1 VIIKVLDGHNVIGG
15 NKILVE
21 GENLG
26 VILDFGLNFSSWGR
40 YFEEFLAPR
49 TGLMIKDLLR
59 LGLIPPIDIYRNDFS
74 SGIELSK
81 PSKDIIFT
89 FLSHAHMDHIGLIG
103 LIREDIPI
111 LSTSETLAIIIAL
124 NEIHP
129 DEKSSLK
136 IEDRVKGEY
145 PIRKD
150 VMIKN
155 RGRKNRAFK
164 KRHLV
169 YSGETGIFSLPLVGE
184 DIREV
189 FEETSLEE
197 SLSTSIVNAKVF
209 PVYHSVIGASSL
221 YFELDRAK
229 ILYTGDLRDTPSSDE
244 EKILEEIGQYRVN
257 LAKSTKEMIESI
269 KGNVDILIVE
279 GTRVGMEDKHGDVTE
294 ATLYNNIYNEIKS
307 TDGNLVIADFPL
319 RHLERFHTFLK
330 IAKDLGRL
338 LVVLPKD
345 YILLKTLTLVNS
357 EWKVEEK
364 FFDCLRIY
372 HQGKGDWKGW
382 EGRLLKGEI
391 FSDPPIEHLIITPE
405 EIEKDKGLHILNLGY
420 FEFSNLLDFS
430 LETLKGSIY
439 IHSNS
444 EAYTE
449 EQTIDFN
456 RLLNWLEYFHIE
468 PKGIRR
474 INRRIEFDRL
484 YHASGHISP
493 WGLEKTIEEIN
504 PSIIIPVHTQ
514 HPEWFEARW
523 GKKVYLNSD
532 IILV

>member
-1 VIIKVLDGHNVIGG
+1 MIIKILDGQRVIGG

-21 GENLG
+21 GKDLG

-49 TGLMIKDLLR
+49 TGLMIKDLIR
-59 LGLIPPIDIYRNDFS
+59 LGLIPPIDIYRSDFS

-89 FLSHAHMDHIGLIG
+89 FLSHAHMDHMGLIG

-124 NEIHP
+124 NEIHS

-136 IEDRVKGEY
+136 IENRCEGEY

-150 VMIKN
+150 VMVKNKN
-155 RGRKNRAFK
+155 RRNRTFRKRTLI
-164 KRHLV
+164 H
-169 YSGETGIFSLPLVGE
+169 SGERGIFCLPFIGE
-184 DIREV
+184 EIEEI
-189 FEETSLEE
+189 FEETNVEE
-197 SLSTSIVNAKVF
+197 SSFTNLVNAKVF

-221 YFELDRAK
+221 YFEVDGTR
-229 ILYTGDLRDTPSSDE
+229 ILYTGDLRETPSHKE
-244 EKILEEIGQYRVN
+244 EKILEEIGQYRFN
-257 LAKSTKEMIESI
+257 LARSTRDMIEGV

-279 GTRVGMEDKHGDVTE
+279 GTRVGNEERHGSVTE
-294 ATLYNNIYNEIKS
+294 ATLYNNIYNEVKNS
-307 TDGNLVIADFPL
+307 NGKLVVTDFPL

-330 IAKDLGRL
+330 IAKDLDRL

-345 YILLKTLTLVNS
+345 YILLKTLALVNP
-357 EWKVEEK
+357 EWRVEEE

-382 EGRLLKGEI
+382 EMKLLKGEI
-391 FSDPPIEHLIITPE
+391 FNGPPIESLIIRPE
-405 EIEKDKGLHILNLGY
+405 EIEKDKGLYILNLGY

-430 LETLKGSIY
+430 LETLNAAVY

-449 EQTIDFN
+449 EQNIDFN

-468 PKGIRR
+468 PKGITR
-474 INRRIEFDRL
+474 INGRIEFDRL

-493 WGLEKTIEEIN
+493 WGLEEAIEKIN

-523 GKKVYLNSD
+523 EKKVFTSSD
-532 IILV
+532 IILI